1 MLSSI
6 RKFSSSIFAK
16 IFLVIIAIPFIFW
29 GMGDVFR
36 GGNVN
41 TIVKI
46 NNENISTKEFVNF
59 VEIKEYIL

>member
-1 MLSSI
+1 MLNLI
-6 RKFSSSIFAK
+6 RKFSTTIFAK

-36 GGNVN
+36 SGGQN

-46 NNENISTKEFVNF
+46 GKHNKCV
-59 VEIKEYIL
+59 